1 VDLDSERR
9 DAMLGERCA
18 RLPSYHRPDHAPVD
32 DKGGPHHRPKDKR
45 FGNQRDHLAAG
56 PDVVGTRLHRDQD
69 QVGSEQGGARQGG
82 HARWSVEDNVIDAA
96 GDLRRLQMQ
105 RLAS

>member
-32 DKGGPHHRPKDKR
+32 DKGGPQHRPKDKR

-69 QVGSEQGGARQGG
+69 RSAASKAERAKAVTRGGP
-82 HARWSVEDNVIDAA
+82 S
-96 GDLRRLQMQ
+96 MTT
-105 RLAS
+105 